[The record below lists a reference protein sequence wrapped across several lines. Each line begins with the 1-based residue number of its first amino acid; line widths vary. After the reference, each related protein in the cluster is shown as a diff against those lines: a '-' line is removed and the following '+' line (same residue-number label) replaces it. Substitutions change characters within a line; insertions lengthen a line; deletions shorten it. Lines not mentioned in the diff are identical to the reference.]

1 MFNVGDIV
9 EIHYHGEENGWFP
22 MEGSPVKNLEGSI
35 ARISEIKKLAFQN
48 DSYYRLEFIDIN
60 AKDLTKF
67 ESSMGDLIWKDRHLI
82 PHTDININT
91 DDLLKLL

>member
-35 ARISEIKKLAFQN
+35 ARISEIKKLAFKD
-48 DSYYRLEFIDIN
+48 DSYYCLEFIEIN
-60 AKDLTKF
+60 AKDPAKF

-82 PHTDININT
+82 PHTNININT